1 MRLRATL
8 VLVAVRW
15 GQDRGGSFLER
26 VCYLPAVDFL
36 LRACPGEF
44 PQFGDAASFV
54 TEAF

>member
-1 MRLRATL
+1 MRIRATL

-26 VCYLPAVDFL
+26 VCYLLAVDFL

-54 TEAF
+54 TAAF